1 MSLKGG
7 DKLNALW
14 KELVIMN
21 ERAGA
26 KMVRDLA
33 DRQRNESEGVWSD
46 YFKDFSSL
54 IPEPHRTTHNKT
66 GRVATINMPI
76 TNSGEVVLYNI
87 GSGLNTGRPGWP
99 GGKVN
104 YGDVIIGARQ
114 TPPENTPALIEDY
127 VFGGP
132 GEAVLG
138 ELGYAD
144 AGLGLRAVQIGGAR
158 ELEEETRGEYS
169 AGVKTLPD
177 HLALAGFW
185 SILYGKEKMLTQQV
199 ATLLVPVDEHDID
212 NLLRD
217 RPGAEAHPI
226 GLFTPENALDRLT
239 DRKVPLGN
247 WLMAKDALDLINLP
261 FNKPVNPASGAIT
274 YPGGDM
280 SKRPSCV
287 DTYDFPSSKGV
298 GLIIHGDTVCHIL
311 DIYVGP

>member
-1 MSLKGG
+1 
-7 DKLNALW
+7 
-14 KELVIMN
+14 MN

-26 KMVRDLA
+26 KMARDLA

-54 IPEPHRTTHNKT
+54 IPEPHRTTHSKT

-144 AGLGLRAVQIGGAR
+144 AGLGLRAV
-158 ELEEETRGEYS
+158 
-169 AGVKTLPD
+169 
-177 HLALAGFW
+177 
-185 SILYGKEKMLTQQV
+185 
-199 ATLLVPVDEHDID
+199 
-212 NLLRD
+212 
-217 RPGAEAHPI
+217 
-226 GLFTPENALDRLT
+226 
-239 DRKVPLGN
+239 
-247 WLMAKDALDLINLP
+247 
-261 FNKPVNPASGAIT
+261 
-274 YPGGDM
+274 
-280 SKRPSCV
+280 
-287 DTYDFPSSKGV
+287 
-298 GLIIHGDTVCHIL
+298 
-311 DIYVGP
+311 